1 MEGIRRLLLRLIA
14 VAKRLMKVIFII
26 VRKLDNKNLVENETL

>member
-14 VAKRLMKVIFII
+14 VAKRLTKVVFII
-26 VRKLDNKNLVENETL
+26 ARKIDNKNLVENETL

>member
-26 VRKLDNKNLVENETL
+26 VRKLDNKSLVENETL